1 MKKSDRILLL
11 WGIITGIIF
20 SYIIVVIG
28 IIAYKKNNDNNINK
42 KEIKERPANLISHQL
57 LNLNNTLTLRAIKTE
72 DNAKL
77 SFSERYSQT
86 GLYSLK
92 VIFPKSKGKPGFYF
106 QRFEKDILDWSDERV
121 FAFDVANPT
130 KNAINLSVEI
140 KSGKD
145 YKVKTFYRA
154 LYIPAQGLYRV
165 IIPTSLIA
173 EKIDIDA
180 VSYFRFFIIAPSKEI
195 CLYFSNFISYK
206 TKDNR
211 TDIMDIK
218 PAVYKISGLKS
229 ISTTLSKKPKPQV
242 VIDVYPLKEIQKINK
257 YIYGSN
263 LAAKTEFEMDVA
275 KFGKDIGISL
285 FRFPGGGAEG
295 YRWKSGTFDFSNRFD
310 KAPLSKID
318 NVIKFCNIVGAKL
331 LIQINIESAT
341 AKEAAEWVDY
351 MNHKKG
357 FYVKYWEIGNEPY
370 GDWEK
375 DYMSA
380 AEYAALLRQYS
391 FEMKKVDPSIKIGGC
406 IGGPNYESF
415 DKEVIQKAGDYIDFV
430 SYHWYPN
437 HVNKHHPYKGSI
449 HPSAEDIMANSLAV
463 GKIIQRVNDMV
474 KRYAPQREGEIK
486 VAFLEWDGSWDAV
499 SSDLDYKYKGMSWS
513 LANAIFYADTLGQ
526 FAVHGVEVACNFNFQ
541 EVMFGYIRGWDK
553 DAGWGGSRWDGE
565 TIRPKALA
573 MKLFARYFGD
583 ILITSKFRN
592 PPPSYKKESDWRPD
606 SYTGDVP
613 YISVY
618 ASKFSNEK
626 KLSIVL
632 INKHPHDNFN
642 IKINLHNIIPEK
654 QGHVWILT
662 GPDLKAQNDGTPG
675 NVAIS
680 TFRAEG
686 ITKEFLYKSPPHSV
700 TLMNINYK

>member
-1 MKKSDRILLL
+1 MKKSERIVLL
-11 WGIITGIIF
+11 WGIITGIIL
-20 SYIIVVIG
+20 SYLTVVIG
-28 IIAYKKNNDNNINK
+28 IIVYKNNKDNHINR
-42 KEIKERPANLISHQL
+42 KEIKERPVKFISHQL
-57 LNLNNTLTLRAIKTE
+57 LNLNNITTLRTIKTE

-77 SFSERYSQT
+77 SFSERYSPT
-86 GLYSLK
+86 ELYSLK
-92 VIFPKSKGKPGFYF
+92 VTFPESNRNPGFYF
-106 QRFEKDILDWSDERV
+106 QRFKDDILDWSDERI
-121 FAFDVANPT
+121 FAFDVANPAR
-130 KNAINLSVEI
+130 NGVNLSIEI
-140 KSGKD
+140 KSGKNH
-145 YKVKTFYRA
+145 KVKTFSRSF
-154 LYIPAQGLYRV
+154 LIPSKGLYRL
-165 IIPTSLIA
+165 IIPVSLIA
-173 EKIDIDA
+173 EKIDIDS
-180 VSYFRFFIIAPSKEI
+180 VSYFKFFIISPSKDV
-195 CLYFSNFISYK
+195 CLYFSNFVSYK

-211 TDIMDIK
+211 TYIIDLK
-218 PAVYKISGLKS
+218 PTVYKIRGLES
-229 ISTTLSKKPKPQV
+229 ISSTLSKKPKKQIIV
-242 VIDVYPLKEIQKINK
+242 DVYPLKEIQKISK

-275 KFGKDIGISL
+275 KFGRDIGISL

-295 YRWKSGTFDFSNRFD
+295 YRWKTGTFDFSNRFD

-318 NVIKFCNIVGAKL
+318 NVIKFCNIVGADL
-331 LIQINIESAT
+331 LIQVNIESAT

-380 AEYAALLRQYS
+380 SEYAALLRQFS
-391 FEMKKVDPSIKIGGC
+391 LAMKKVDPSIKIGGC
-406 IGGPNYESF
+406 IGGPSYESF
-415 DKEVIQKAGDYIDFV
+415 DKEVIKKAGDYIDFV

-437 HVNKHHPYKGSI
+437 HVNKRHPYKGSI
-449 HPSAEDIMANSLAV
+449 HPSAGDIMANSLAV

-474 KRYAPQREGEIK
+474 KKYAPQREGKIK

-513 LANAIFYADTLGQ
+513 LANAIFYADTLAQ

-553 DAGWGGSRWDGE
+553 DAGWGGSRWDGK

-583 ILITSKFRN
+583 ILIASKFRTQ
-592 PPPSYKKESDWRPD
+592 PPSYRKESDWRPD

-613 YISVY
+613 YVSVY

-626 KLSIVL
+626 KLSIIL
-632 INKHPHDNFN
+632 INRHPYDSFN
-642 IKINLHNIIPEK
+642 IKINLHDIIPEE

-662 GPDLKAQNDGTPG
+662 GPNLKAQNDGSPG
-675 NVAIS
+675 NVAIT
-680 TFRAEG
+680 TFKAQG
-686 ITKEFLYKSPPHSV
+686 ITKEFLYKIPPHSV
-700 TLMNINYK
+700 SLMHINYK